1 MGKGQFFVLFQL
13 KAKNVV
19 ADGLETEKVV
29 VQIPAGPTFFPV
41 FFVCFFFV
49 LFKNVNSINPD

>member
-1 MGKGQFFVLFQL
+1 MGKGQIFVLFQL

-29 VQIPAGPTFFPV
+29 VRIPAGPTFF
-41 FFVCFFFV
+41 FI
-49 LFKNVNSINPD
+49 LFCPF

>member
-29 VQIPAGPTFFPV
+29 VRIPAGPTFF
-41 FFVCFFFV
+41 FHFV
-49 LFKNVNSINPD
+49 LSFLKI